1 MVLRIA
7 TDFRQPV
14 GRRVMMGDKEIRNEG
29 ICQMKTAISIIHD
42 GSSQQYIEFSKG
54 YLDRA

>member
-1 MVLRIA
+1 MAMRIA

-29 ICQMKTAISIIHD
+29 I
-42 GSSQQYIEFSKG
+42 
-54 YLDRA
+54 